1 MNHIV
6 LIGNV
11 GRDPEARGKSGDI
24 ASFSL
29 AVNSRRKGGEK
40 ETQWFNCVA
49 FGKTGESI
57 LANVTKGSQLAV
69 TGKLKSNT
77 WERDGVKHQDLD
89 VIINTWEFVSAKGSE
104 RYPESVGQN
113 GPATWSPDGR
123 RWP

>member
-1 MNHIV
+1 MNHIIS
-6 LIGNV
+6 IGNV

-57 LANVTKGSQLAV
+57 LANVTKGAQLAV

-89 VIINTWEFVSAKGSE
+89 VIINTWEFVAPKS
-104 RYPESVGQN
+104 YPESVGQN

>member
-1 MNHIV
+1 MNHII

-89 VIINTWEFVSAKGSE
+89 VIINTWEFVSPKS
-104 RYPESVGQN
+104 YPESVGQN

>member
-1 MNHIV
+1 MNHII

-89 VIINTWEFVSAKGSE
+89 VIINTWEFVAPKS
-104 RYPESVGQN
+104 YPESIGQN

-123 RWP
+123 KWP

>member
-40 ETQWFNCVA
+40 ETTWFNCVA

-77 WERDGVKHQDLD
+77 WE
-89 VIINTWEFVSAKGSE
+89 FVSAKGSE

>member
-1 MNHIV
+1 MNHII

-29 AVNSRRKGGEK
+29 AVNSRKKGGEK
-40 ETQWFNCVA
+40 ETQWFDCVA
-49 FGKTGESI
+49 FGKTAESI
-57 LANVTKGSQLAV
+57 LAVVKKGSQLAI

-77 WERDGVKHQDLD
+77 WERDGVKHHDLD
-89 VIINTWEFVSAKGSE
+89 VIINTWEFVSPKT
-104 RYPESVGQN
+104 PESIGQQ
-113 GPATWSPDGR
+113 GPNTWTPDGR

>member
-1 MNHIV
+1 MNHII

-57 LANVTKGSQLAV
+57 LANVTKGAQLAV

-89 VIINTWEFVSAKGSE
+89 VIINTWEFVAPKS
-104 RYPESVGQN
+104 YPESVGQN

>member
-1 MNHIV
+1 MNHII

-89 VIINTWEFVSAKGSE
+89 VIVNTWEFVSPKS
-104 RYPESVGQN
+104 YPESVGQN

>member
-1 MNHIV
+1 MNHII

-89 VIINTWEFVSAKGSE
+89 VIINTWEFVAPKS
-104 RYPESVGQN
+104 YPESVGQN